1 MLSCMQTIMVYSESG
16 GATKTTTAVSL
27 AAVAAA
33 GGRRVVLI
41 DLDPRAA
48 SSKWLGI
55 EPKEAGLHVGAI
67 LGDADPVGWAEQLAV
82 QTNWFPTLRAIPSAR
97 SVSNR
102 EADRADHAEL
112 RLKASLE
119 GIETDLV
126 VIDCPNRQ
134 GGPLTLSALN
144 AADTI
149 VYAAAPTV
157 DGVDGVDG
165 ARRSVEQ
172 FRAARRRLGAPDSL
186 IEAGIVVGAVQSTV
200 MSRIAAS
207 SIDELRETGM
217 LLTPLVP
224 HRTIVQEMRL
234 TQEWYG
240 QYRKG
245 APVVDAYTQLAE
257 EIIR

>member
-1 MLSCMQTIMVYSESG
+1 MQTIMVYSESG

-27 AAVAAA
+27 AATAASE
-33 GGRRVVLI
+33 GHEVVLV

-48 SSKWLGI
+48 ATKWVGV
-55 EPKEAGLHVGAI
+55 EPKEEGLHVGAI
-67 LGDADPVGWAEQLAV
+67 LGDSDPEGWAEELAV
-82 QTNWFPTLRAIPSAR
+82 KSDWFPNFRVVPSAR
-97 SVSNR
+97 NVSNR

-112 RLKASLE
+112 RLRTSLE
-119 GIETDLV
+119 GINADV
-126 VIDCPNRQ
+126 VIIDCPNRQ

-149 VYAAAPTV
+149 VYAAAATV
-157 DGVDGVDG
+157 DGVDGVEG

-172 FRAARRRLGAPDSL
+172 FRLSRKRLGAPDNL
-186 IEAGIVVGAVQSTV
+186 IEAGIIVGAVQETI

-207 SIDELRETGM
+207 SIDELRATGM

-224 HRTIVQEMRL
+224 HRAIVQEMRL

-240 QYRKG
+240 RYRKG
-245 APVVDAYTQLAE
+245 APVVDAYKQLAE
-257 EIIR
+257 KVIR

>member
-1 MLSCMQTIMVYSESG
+1 MVYSESG

-27 AAVAAA
+27 AAVAASQ
-33 GGRRVVLI
+33 GRRVVLI

-48 SSKWLGI
+48 STKWLGI

-67 LGDADPVGWAEQLAV
+67 LGDADPVGWAEDLAV
-82 QTNWFPTLRAIPSAR
+82 QTRWFSTLRAIPSAR
-97 SVSNR
+97 NVSNR

-112 RLKASLE
+112 RLKTSLDS
-119 GIETDLV
+119 IQADLV
-126 VIDCPNRQ
+126 IIDCPNRQ

-149 VYAAAPTV
+149 VYAATPTV

-165 ARRSVEQ
+165 ARRSVDQ
-172 FRAARRRLGAPDSL
+172 FRLSRRRLGAPDNL
-186 IEAGIVVGAVQSTV
+186 VEAGIVVGAVQSTV
-200 MSRIAAS
+200 MSRIAGS
-207 SIDELRETGM
+207 SIDELRDTGM

-245 APVVDAYTQLAE
+245 TPVVDAYT
-257 EIIR
+257 EIAKKVIQ